1 MKPSRLAFVLFFL
14 TAAPTVMAQSDIPR
28 PLDVEMTPT
37 GEAYLDA
44 VRWRWLQ
51 AEITYFDPDRAAPP
65 LDVAA
70 RIPRDPSVP
79 VSERQV
85 DWTTTLIGLAIIMAI
100 LALILRFGNF
110 SVIGIRREDDDA
122 PARVDQ
128 SGMRDMGEDRIEAL
142 EAIRAI
148 ADRGEALNR
157 LLAAALAL
165 AARAADLRIDPSW
178 TVRDA
183 LRRIPRSWPF
193 RNALSQLA
201 RDAELAHFGGRAV
214 TEDQLERHLQA
225 MVPVFREAGA

>member
-1 MKPSRLAFVLFFL
+1 MKPSRLALVLFLL
-14 TAAPTVMAQSDIPR
+14 TAAHTVVAQSDIPR

-51 AEITYFDPDRAAPP
+51 SRITYFDPDRAAPP

-70 RIPRDPSVP
+70 RIPRDPSAP
-79 VSERQV
+79 VSERQI

-110 SVIGIRREDDDA
+110 SVIGLRREEDDG
-122 PARVDQ
+122 PARAGQ
-128 SGMRDMGEDRIEAL
+128 SGQRDMSEDRIEAL
-142 EAIRAI
+142 EGIRAI
-148 ADRGEALNR
+148 TDRGEALNR

-165 AARAADLRIDPSW
+165 AARAADLRLDPSW

-214 TEDQLERHLQA
+214 TEDQFERHLQA